1 MSDTTTNRGDR
12 AHLEASHLKKT
23 YGHKTVVHDVS
34 LEVFSGECV
43 GLLGANG
50 AGKTTSFYMVCGLV
64 EADGGDV
71 TLDGESLVEMPMFQ
85 RARKGIGYLPQEASV
100 FRKLS
105 VRDNLLAIFETLDMP
120 KEQMHE
126 ELDALLADFGL
137 EEVQE
142 QKAFTLSGGQRRRTE
157 IARCLVTKPKFILLD
172 EPFAGVDPIAVE
184 DIQNI
189 IIDLRA
195 KGYGILITDHNVRET
210 LSICDRAY
218 LMTAGEILVKGSADD
233 IVNNEDARRLY
244 FGESFS
250 L

>member
-1 MSDTTTNRGDR
+1 MSER
-12 AHLEASHLKKT
+12 AHLSASKLRKV
-23 YGHKTVVHDVS
+23 YGHKTVVQNVS
-34 LEVFSGECV
+34 LDVYSGECV

-71 TLDGESLVEMPMFQ
+71 TLDGESLISMPMYQ

-100 FRKLS
+100 FRKLT
-105 VRDNLLAIFETLDMP
+105 VRENLLAIFQTLNMST
-120 KEQMHE
+120 EQMHE

-157 IARCLVTKPKFILLD
+157 IARCLVTKPKFVLLD

-184 DIQNI
+184 DIQGI
-189 IIDLRA
+189 IRELRE

-218 LMTAGEILVKGSADD
+218 LMTEGEILVQGTADD
-233 IVNNEDARRLY
+233 IVNNTDARRLY